1 MKIGLWA
8 LIGSVIAPLTLQAQD
23 SRATIESIPQI
34 AVTGRGEVKV
44 SPDRATIQVTVQTR
58 AVSAAA
64 AASENATKQQS
75 VLTALRTLGLQN
87 DQLSTINYNVY
98 PEQRYEQGK
107 EPVIVA
113 YNVTNTILVDV
124 RKLNQVGPV
133 IDAALSH
140 GANMIA
146 SLQFYASNTETARR
160 SAIATAIEKA
170 RADAE
175 AAARAA
181 HGSLGGLLEINIG
194 AYSPPPPRPMMMARV
209 ASGVAQMDSTPINP
223 GEETLSVEVSTRWRF
238 LATQ

>member
-1 MKIGLWA
+1 MKIGLLA
-8 LIGSVIAPLTLQAQD
+8 LIGGIIAPLTAQTQD
-23 SRATIESIPQI
+23 SRATNEPIPQI

-44 SPDRATIQVTVQTR
+44 SPDRATIQVSVQTR
-58 AVSAAA
+58 ATTAAA
-64 AASENATKQQS
+64 AAAENATKQQS
-75 VLTALRTLGLQN
+75 VIAALRALGLEN
-87 DQLSTINYNVY
+87 EQLSTINYNVY

-124 RKLNQVGPV
+124 RRLSQVGPV

-170 RADAE
+170 RADAD

-181 HGSLGGLLEINIG
+181 HGSLGSLLEINIG
-194 AYSPPPPRPMMMARV
+194 AYSPPPPRPVMMARV
-209 ASGVAQMDSTPINP
+209 AGVAQMDNTPINP

-238 LATQ
+238 IASQ

>member
-1 MKIGLWA
+1 MKIGLCA
-8 LIGSVIAPLTLQAQD
+8 LIGSVIAPLTAQAQD
-23 SRATIESIPQI
+23 SRATIEPIPQI

-44 SPDRATIQVTVQTR
+44 SPDRATIQVSVQTR

-75 VLTALRTLGLQN
+75 VLAALRILGLQN

-146 SLQFYASNTETARR
+146 ALQFYASNTETARR

-181 HGSLGGLLEINIG
+181 HGSLGSLLEINIG

-209 ASGVAQMDSTPINP
+209 AAGAAQGDNTPINP

-238 LATQ
+238 IASQ